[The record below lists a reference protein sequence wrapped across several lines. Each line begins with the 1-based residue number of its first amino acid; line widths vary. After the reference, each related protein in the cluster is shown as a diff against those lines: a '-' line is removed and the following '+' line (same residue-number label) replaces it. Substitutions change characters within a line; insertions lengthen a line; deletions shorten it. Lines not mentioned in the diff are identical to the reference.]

1 MERPSSSFSSSS
13 SSSSSASVCFA
24 GWFPTSMEDKVMNVF
39 VRGKSYQ
46 GRVELVEQ
54 AEPFWSTVQF
64 KTARPFSTRA
74 FRIGD
79 QAKLE
84 SKNCGSWS
92 GDVVAI
98 EDDGKAHLWIYLLIR
113 VPSAKDGKISLK
125 SVSNVIVKVN
135 PVGSL
140 PPVSIQTEM
149 GDSGQNMD
157 DYTRIRIGVNGFSK
171 VGRILVAMGLQSI
184 DVQVVAINDPT
195 MTLDDMVNG
204 WKSSNISIAKKNH
217 QTLIFEKMYYVED
230 TSWNLSNKIQVNV
243 LLEQME
249 VTVFREQ
256 IKFLGNK

>member
-1 MERPSSSFSSSS
+1 
-13 SSSSSASVCFA
+13 
-24 GWFPTSMEDKVMNVF
+24 MEDKVMNVF

-113 VPSAKDGKISLK
+113 VPSAKGH
-125 SVSNVIVKVN
+125 
-135 PVGSL
+135 
-140 PPVSIQTEM
+140 
-149 GDSGQNMD
+149 
-157 DYTRIRIGVNGFSK
+157 FS
-171 VGRILVAMGLQSI
+171 
-184 DVQVVAINDPT
+184 
-195 MTLDDMVNG
+195 
-204 WKSSNISIAKKNH
+204 
-217 QTLIFEKMYYVED
+217 
-230 TSWNLSNKIQVNV
+230 
-243 LLEQME
+243 
-249 VTVFREQ
+249 
-256 IKFLGNK
+256 